1 MLPRRPPP
9 STHRRRRPVE
19 STWQH
24 SVRTFWR
31 RSAAPVSA
39 QIREY
44 LEGLFDVWSWPFL
57 LGTGW
62 YASKWGSAMLAAAA
76 VGLLAW
82 FAVDSRFE
90 VSRTSLSVDVRSP
103 YASSILDAHLTP
115 ADAGEFDQVVGRS
128 IFTLQP
134 RALRQAALGNPF
146 VTKAEV
152 RLQLP
157 DEVKAVVDEAMP
169 TLAWVTQHGTYVV
182 NAAGIPRRIAS
193 QVVSVP
199 DEPTGFLT
207 LFDWQGHAQLAR
219 PYAVDSRQSRLD
231 PDLVATILAI
241 RGSLLAAPDQPDALQ
256 TFHFT
261 QAHGLNFVLPG
272 RATRVVWGDS
282 LHMERKLANL
292 QGIWHWLEA
301 RELNAE
307 LIDVRPL
314 SKPYYR

>member
-1 MLPRRPPP
+1 MLPRRSPP
-9 STHRRRRPVE
+9 STRRRRPVE
-19 STWQH
+19 GTWQH

-31 RSAAPVSA
+31 RTAAPVA
-39 QIREY
+39 TQVREY
-44 LEGLFDVWSWPFL
+44 LESLFDVWSWRFL

-62 YASKWGSAMLAAAA
+62 YASKWGSALLAAAA
-76 VGLLAW
+76 AALLVW

-90 VSRTSLSVDVRSP
+90 VSRASLSVDVRSP
-103 YASSILDAHLTP
+103 YASSVLNAHLTP
-115 ADAGEFDQVVGRS
+115 ADAGVFDQVVGRS

-146 VTKAEV
+146 VAKAAV

-157 DEVKAVVDEAMP
+157 DRVQAGVDEAMP
-169 TLAWVTQHGTYVV
+169 TLAWITQHGAYVV
-182 NAAGIPRRIAS
+182 NETGIPRRIAD
-193 QVVSVP
+193 QVASVT

-207 LFDWQGHAQLAR
+207 LYDWQGHAQLAQ
-219 PYAVDSRQSRLD
+219 PYAAAGPSRLD

-241 RGSLLAAPDQPDALQ
+241 RSGLLADADPPDALQ

-272 RATRVVWGDS
+272 RSTRVVWGDS

-292 QGIWHWLEA
+292 QGIWHWLES

-307 LIDVRPL
+307 LIDVRPI

>member
-1 MLPRRPPP
+1 MLPRHAPP

-31 RSAAPVSA
+31 RTAAPVST
-39 QIREY
+39 QVREY

-62 YASKWGSAMLAAAA
+62 YSSKWGSAMLTAATVA
-76 VGLLAW
+76 LLAW
-82 FAVDSRFE
+82 FAVDNRFE
-90 VSRTSLSVDVRSP
+90 VSRASLSVDVRSP

-115 ADAGEFDQVVGRS
+115 ADAGEVDQVVGRS

-134 RALRQAALGNPF
+134 RALLQAALGNPF
-146 VTKAEV
+146 VAKAEV

-157 DEVKAVVDEAMP
+157 SQVKAVVDEAMP

-193 QVVSVP
+193 QVAFVP

-219 PYAVDSRQSRLD
+219 PYTVDSRQSQLD

-241 RGSLLAAPDQPDALQ
+241 RGGLLADPGQPGELQ
-256 TFHFT
+256 MFHFT

-272 RATRVVWGDS
+272 RSTRVVWGDS

-292 QGIWHWLEA
+292 QGIWHWLES

>member
-1 MLPRRPPP
+1 MLPRRSPP
-9 STHRRRRPVE
+9 STRRRRPVE
-19 STWQH
+19 GTWQH

-31 RSAAPVSA
+31 RTAAPVA
-39 QIREY
+39 TQIREY
-44 LEGLFDVWSWPFL
+44 LEGLFDIWSWRFL

-62 YASKWGSAMLAAAA
+62 YASKWGSTLLAAAA
-76 VGLLAW
+76 AALLAW
-82 FAVDSRFE
+82 FAMDSRFE
-90 VSRTSLSVDVRSP
+90 VSRASLAVDVRSP
-103 YASSILDAHLTP
+103 YASSILDAHLPP
-115 ADAGEFDQVVGRS
+115 ADAGEFDQVVGHS
-128 IFTLQP
+128 IFTLRP

-146 VTKAEV
+146 VARAEV

-157 DEVKAVVDEAMP
+157 GRVQAVVDEAMP
-169 TLAWVTQHGTYVV
+169 TLAWITQHGTYVV
-182 NAAGIPRRIAS
+182 NETGIPRRIAG
-193 QVVSVP
+193 QVASVP

-207 LFDWQGHAQLAR
+207 LYDWQGHAQLAQ
-219 PYAVDSRQSRLD
+219 PYATAGGPSRLD

-241 RGSLLAAPDQPDALQ
+241 RGGLLADASQPDALQ

-292 QGIWHWLEA
+292 QGIWHWLES

-307 LIDVRPL
+307 LIDVRPI